1 MKTHDMDLHDD
12 DKPIGRV
19 LSRREVLTLLGGAGA
34 AFFVGTGFKN
44 LRIGQ
49 ATSTVT
55 PTGTALPSCVV
66 KPAKTEGPYF
76 VDEMLNRSDIRV
88 EPSDGSIVE
97 GVLMQL
103 VFQVTQVNGDTCEAL
118 EGAQVDV
125 WHCDALGNYS
135 DVNAQ
140 GVDNTGKKFLRGYQ
154 VTDKFGTAA
163 FTTIYPGWYQGRTVH
178 IHFKI
183 RTDPASD
190 SGYEFTSQLF
200 FDEAMTSIIY
210 AQKPYSQ
217 HTGRDVMNADDGIF
231 ADDGEILTL
240 ALTENED
247 KTIGGYKT
255 VFNIALDL
263 SSTPVETGTNGGPA
277 GGGGSGGN
285 RPSGTRPS
293 GGPGGTPPNGTPPAT
308 PVA

>member
-1 MKTHDMDLHDD
+1 MNEHDMELHDD
-12 DKPIGRV
+12 DKPIGRI

-49 ATSTVT
+49 ATSTAT
-55 PTGTALPSCVV
+55 PSGTALPACVV

-76 VDEMLNRSDIRV
+76 VDEMLNRSDIRI
-88 EPSDGSIVE
+88 EPSDGSMIE
-97 GVLMQL
+97 GVPLQL
-103 VFQVTQVNGDTCEAL
+103 TFQVTQVNGDTCEAL

-140 GVDNTGKKFLRGYQ
+140 GVDNTSKKFLRGYQ
-154 VTDKFGTAA
+154 VTDELGTAA
-163 FTTIYPGWYQGRTVH
+163 FTTVYPGWYRGRTVH

-200 FDEAMTSIIY
+200 FDEAMTDTIY
-210 AQKPYSQ
+210 AQKPYST
-217 HTGRDVMNADDGIF
+217 HTGRDMLNADDGIY
-231 ADDGEILTL
+231 ADDGETLTL
-240 ALTENED
+240 DIVENDD
-247 KTIGGYKT
+247 KTIGGYKAT
-255 VFNIALDL
+255 FYIALDL
-263 SSTPVETGTNGGPA
+263 SVTPVETGSNCGP
-277 GGGGSGGN
+277 GGN
-285 RPSGTRPS
+285 RPNGA
-293 GGPGGTPPNGTPPAT
+293 PPNGTRPAGAPPKGT
-308 PVA
+308 PPPTPSS